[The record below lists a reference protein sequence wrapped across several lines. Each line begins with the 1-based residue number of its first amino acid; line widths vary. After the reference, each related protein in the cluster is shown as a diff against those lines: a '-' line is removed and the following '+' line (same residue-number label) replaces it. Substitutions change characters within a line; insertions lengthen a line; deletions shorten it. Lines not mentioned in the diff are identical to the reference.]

1 MVDLCDLVA
10 LTEENTYEICSS
22 TSKEKELRERT
33 VEWRHRLH
41 RHRPPAFTLTI
52 NGTGITNNSGATQN
66 FVSAVDAGGK
76 LRKDII

>member
-1 MVDLCDLVA
+1 MKYVRRHPKKKNF
-10 LTEENTYEICSS
+10 ENEQLNGATAFTI
-22 TSKEKELRERT
+22 T
-33 VEWRHRLH
+33 V
-41 RHRPPAFTLTI
+41 PPAFTLTI